1 VRKPPGIHLMLT
13 PIHAPIVDDY
23 LADLAAAAATVRA
36 AAGTPSRT
44 PVVY

>member
-1 VRKPPGIHLMLT
+1 MLT
-13 PIHAPIVDDY
+13 PVHAPIVDEY

-36 AAGTPSRT
+36 GARTPSRT